1 MSETVIEEVKQLIEP
16 ILKERS
22 LTLFD
27 LEYVREGK
35 HNFLR
40 VYIDKE
46 GGVDLN
52 ECSFVSEKLSEK
64 LDEADP
70 IKGAYYLE
78 VSSPGAERPLKTEQ
92 DFKDNINKY
101 VNIKL
106 KAHIDGESE
115 YEGVLTDFSDNVLKV
130 EYQYRH
136 RTKVVEIPFDKIAK
150 ARLSVKL

>member
-1 MSETVIEEVKQLIEP
+1 MIEEVKQLIEP

-52 ECSFVSEKLSEK
+52 E
-64 LDEADP
+64 
-70 IKGAYYLE
+70 
-78 VSSPGAERPLKTEQ
+78 
-92 DFKDNINKY
+92 
-101 VNIKL
+101 
-106 KAHIDGESE
+106 
-115 YEGVLTDFSDNVLKV
+115 
-130 EYQYRH
+130 
-136 RTKVVEIPFDKIAK
+136 
-150 ARLSVKL
+150 